1 MDNEWTFCDSDA
13 CEKFKPKV
21 MTNGDR
27 IRQMSN
33 EELNNVIDC
42 PYDGCIHSFEDYKCS
57 DCRLEWLNAPAC
69 VAENGESAKQADLS
83 CNSAKESEGEDE

>member
-27 IRQMSN
+27 IRRMSN
-33 EELNNVIDC
+33 AELA
-42 PYDGCIHSFEDYKCS
+42 
-57 DCRLEWLNAPAC
+57 RLEKCDCCMYFGGEFCEGVICEKPNGKTCADGREAWLNAPAC
-69 VAENGESAKQADLS
+69 VAENG
-83 CNSAKESEGEDE
+83 